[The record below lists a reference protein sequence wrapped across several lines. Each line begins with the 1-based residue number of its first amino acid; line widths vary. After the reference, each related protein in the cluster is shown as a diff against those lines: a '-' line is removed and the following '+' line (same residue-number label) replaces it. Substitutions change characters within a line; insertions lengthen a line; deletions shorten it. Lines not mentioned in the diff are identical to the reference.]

1 MLRKIAYTTGDVAR
15 ICSVTINTVVKW
27 FETGSLKGYK
37 IPGSGARRI
46 PHENLL
52 EFMKKHGMPL
62 RGLDRK
68 GYKAL
73 LVTADAEVLKAFADA
88 LDEEKEVSLLSTA
101 DAIQAG
107 LLVARERPDIVFAD
121 LQAPGGF
128 VMRSWK
134 PIFLTRVSSARPD
147 FVVSA
152 TRRACLVSGFS
163 TTARTRL
170 RPSTP
175 GACRSAK
182 TMSGLSRATR
192 RPA

>member
-121 LQAPGGF
+121 LQAPGVDG
-128 VMRSWK
+128 RSLVRAVVENPETRHARLVALTTK
-134 PIFLTRVSSARPD
+134 SGRAEETRVRKMGFHDRMTKPPSAG
-147 FVVSA
+147 SIK
-152 TRRACLVSGFS
+152 L
-163 TTARTRL
+163 RL
-170 RPSTP
+170 R
-175 GACRSAK
+175 RQLK
-182 TMSGLSRATR
+182 GLT
-192 RPA
+192 